1 MAEHRRSGHK
11 HCRQSPR
18 LKYSP
23 PVKLIVSSS
32 FSLVLNFCSCRHY
45 PTFSSL
51 IVITQLDRVIPLPSP
66 IFRMSRS
73 SRSLTRWNNNYPLSL
88 SSCHYLTSSLSLS
101 LSPTFSSLSVITR
114 LDRVIPLSSPP
125 ILRMLRSS
133 RSMTGRND
141 NYSTFLLFLPLPDI
155 FSLPAVIPRRSP
167 LLVITR
173 LDRVI
178 PLLPSQPILRMPR
191 ASRSMTE

>member
-1 MAEHRRSGHK
+1 MSLS
-11 HCRQSPR
+11 QTF
-18 LKYSP
+18 
-23 PVKLIVSSS
+23 SS
-32 FSLVLNFCSCRHY
+32 FS
-45 PTFSSL
+45 
-51 IVITQLDRVIPLPSP
+51 VITRLDRVIPLLPSQP
-66 IFRMSRS
+66 ISRMSRS

-155 FSLPAVIPRRSP
+155 SSLTAFIPGMLFSLS
-167 LLVITR
+167 
-173 LDRVI
+173 
-178 PLLPSQPILRMPR
+178 LPDLIG
-191 ASRSMTE
+191 